1 MLPKPPSQ
9 PNTASDLSRDENN
22 LLHLVKIGQMVWINA
37 RAHISTFCFIYDCP
51 LLTVPCY

>member
-9 PNTASDLSRDENN
+9 PNMASDLSTDENN

-37 RAHISTFCFIYDCP
+37 HADISTFCFIYDCP